1 MVVVW
6 GLPGVGKSE
15 LAVQYAQQYQD
26 HYPGGVVRF
35 TAAQLGAE
43 LWGWIQQNY
52 LDSAEDMRRWGSP
65 EQRMVRGW
73 REWAA
78 SPHVRVGEGIRP
90 VLVVIDNV
98 TDLKKEVLPF
108 LPKLSSPSEALPFRF
123 LLTSR
128 SLLTL
133 EPGKILLRSDRSI
146 TQAEK
151 KIQMTRKCR
160 RSNRIR
166 LTNSIDLMVESM
178 VWEGL
183 HLNNSLI
190 RVVSAERYGRSTFLM
205 RSASCRISKSIP
217 PRTRIRSRISWKSC

>member
-73 REWAA
+73 RE
-78 SPHVRVGEGIRP
+78 GG
-90 VLVVIDNV
+90 N
-98 TDLKKEVLPF
+98 
-108 LPKLSSPSEALPFRF
+108 
-123 LLTSR
+123 
-128 SLLTL
+128 
-133 EPGKILLRSDRSI
+133 
-146 TQAEK
+146 
-151 KIQMTRKCR
+151 
-160 RSNRIR
+160 
-166 LTNSIDLMVESM
+166 
-178 VWEGL
+178 GL
-183 HLNNSLI
+183 HLPMC
-190 RVVSAERYGRSTFLM
+190 G
-205 RSASCRISKSIP
+205 
-217 PRTRIRSRISWKSC
+217 